1 MYRKN
6 YDRILV
12 FKHKLRLAKVALILA
27 AALVTLFCLADG
39 VLADPPI
46 DPYADAVDSSS
57 LVANDT
63 DALGAPDNTPA
74 VIAAT
79 LFFTSGLRLDMG
91 DGEEG
96 TGDLIV
102 HYTLGAGGQPR
113 RFLSSTKTSKSLPRL
128 TMAPFRSACLA

>member
-46 DPYADAVDSSS
+46 DPYADSVNATNGNVTNGSDAVGGHQLLLADA
-57 LVANDT
+57 VAK
-63 DALGAPDNTPA
+63 
-74 VIAAT
+74 
-79 LFFTSGLRLDMG
+79 
-91 DGEEG
+91 
-96 TGDLIV
+96 GDLGQRV
-102 HYTLGAGGQPR
+102 AGLYDIHRLFLRQRGSSR
-113 RFLSSTKTSKSLPRL
+113 RQRGGSRYD
-128 TMAPFRSACLA
+128 

>member
-102 HYTLGAGGQPR
+102 HYTLGAGGSPGDFFPR
-113 RFLSSTKTSKSLPRL
+113 RKQASH
-128 TMAPFRSACLA
+128 CHG